1 MTDSLGDDRPVPY
14 PGDSGRRG
22 WLDRATRFSG
32 MAVGVAA
39 FMIAVLVTAEV
50 VARTL
55 LGATTAWVNDVSVY
69 LMGFITFVG
78 AAYALAEGAHVS
90 VDVVL
95 TRVGGR
101 TKRLLVRI
109 ADLVVLAVLA
119 TLAWLGA
126 AFWWDAYASGEKS
139 WGLVEVALWIP
150 YSFLALG
157 MLWLLVM
164 QLAMMVGRLRGATS

>member
-1 MTDSLGDDRPVPY
+1 MTDSLGDDRSVPAS
-14 PGDSGRRG
+14 GDSGRRG
-22 WLDRATRFSG
+22 WLGRATRFSG
-32 MAVGVAA
+32 IAVGVAA
-39 FMIAVLVTAEV
+39 FLIAVLVTVEV

-78 AAYALAEGAHVS
+78 AAYALAERAHVS

-95 TRVGGR
+95 TRVGAR
-101 TKRLLVRI
+101 TRRLLVRI
-109 ADLVVLAVLA
+109 ADLLVLAVVA

-126 AFWWDAYASGEKS
+126 AFWWDAYTSGEKS

-150 YSFLALG
+150 YSFLAVG

-164 QLAMMVGRLRGATS
+164 HLAMMVGRMRGETS

>member
-1 MTDSLGDDRPVPY
+1 MSDPLRDDRSY
-14 PGDSGRRG
+14 PAPGESGRRG
-22 WLDRATRFSG
+22 WLGRATRFSG
-32 MAVGVAA
+32 IAVGVAA
-39 FMIAVLVTAEV
+39 FLIAVLVTVEV

-95 TRVGGR
+95 TRVGASTR
-101 TKRLLVRI
+101 RLLVLI
-109 ADLVVLAVLA
+109 ADLFVLAVVA

-126 AFWWDAYASGEKS
+126 AFWWDAYTSGEKS

-164 QLAMMVGRLRGATS
+164 HLAMMAGRMRGEAS

>member
-1 MTDSLGDDRPVPY
+1 MTGSLGHDRSAPA
-14 PGDSGRRG
+14 PGDAGRRG

-32 MAVGVAA
+32 IAVGVAA
-39 FMIAVLVTAEV
+39 FTIAVLVTAEV
-50 VARTL
+50 LARTL

-95 TRVGGR
+95 TRVAAR

-109 ADLVVLAVLA
+109 ADLVVLAVLS

-126 AFWWDAYASGEKS
+126 AFWWDAYTSGEKS

-157 MLWLLVM
+157 MLWLLAM
-164 QLAMMVGRLRGATS
+164 HLAMMVGRVRGETS

>member
-1 MTDSLGDDRPVPY
+1 MTGSHGVDRSVPA
-14 PGDSGRRG
+14 PGDAGRRG
-22 WLDRATRFSG
+22 WLDRATRLSG
-32 MAVGVAA
+32 IAVGVAA

-50 VARTL
+50 LARTL

-95 TRVGGR
+95 TRVGAR

-109 ADLVVLAVLA
+109 ADLLVLAVLA

-126 AFWWDAYASGEKS
+126 AFWWDAYTSGEKS

-150 YSFLALG
+150 YSFLAVG

-164 QLAMMVGRLRGATS
+164 HLAMMVGRMRGKTP